1 MTQREIYAAC
11 IYGCL
16 SLLALAFGGLTGLIL
31 MNAGFWISTIDLGWV
46 DDYFDQ
52 KPETESEVVE
62 VEAQVETP
70 TTEDLPP
77 NVVRLPVREFRQTA

>member
-31 MNAGFWISTIDLGWV
+31 MNAGFWISAIDLGWV
-46 DDYFDQ
+46 DDYFGR
-52 KPETESEVVE
+52 KPEETLESESDPMVQE
-62 VEAQVETP
+62 E
-70 TTEDLPP
+70 LPP
-77 NVVRLPVREFRQTA
+77 NVVRLPVREFKQSA